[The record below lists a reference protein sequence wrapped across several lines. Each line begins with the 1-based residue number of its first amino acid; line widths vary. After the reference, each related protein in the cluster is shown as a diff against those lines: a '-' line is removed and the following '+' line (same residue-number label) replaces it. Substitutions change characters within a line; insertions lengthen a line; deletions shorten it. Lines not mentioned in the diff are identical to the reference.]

1 MNDRRRIARASL
13 PLLAIGA
20 ACMGSACS
28 APAPPG
34 AVQPAPMRTDEA
46 AAPAPPPPSAANAA
60 ATLPSS
66 TETGAPVS
74 EPTTAPPNTAE
85 PVPETP
91 PSAASIDEPGAVPP
105 RRPMARPAVQ
115 VPEATTATPAPSGDP
130 GASTLTVTILSRG
143 KGVPDNTRT
152 AYKDIRAFLEDRR
165 DAYAITGLRTER
177 IGLEGEQRLC
187 VDFASTTEA
196 RAALA
201 EIEPRLAGLDLID
214 AAIAP
219 CPSPKGKSP

>member
-1 MNDRRRIARASL
+1 M
-13 PLLAIGA
+13 PGTQP
-20 ACMGSACS
+20 SAES
-28 APAPPG
+28 ADEPD
-34 AVQPAPMRTDEA
+34 AVQPPEA
-46 AAPAPPPPSAANAA
+46 A
-60 ATLPSS
+60 
-66 TETGAPVS
+66 
-74 EPTTAPPNTAE
+74 
-85 PVPETP
+85 
-91 PSAASIDEPGAVPP
+91 
-105 RRPMARPAVQ
+105 
-115 VPEATTATPAPSGDP
+115 TATPAPSGDP

-152 AYKDIRAFLEDRR
+152 AYKDIRAFLEERR